1 MFPETGRAGGG
12 AGSSVGR
19 AVPDARLGDRPTGR
33 PDVTTDERAMA
44 RREIDPKISVAVVYV
59 LAMFMAIMDITIV
72 NVALPTIGREF
83 SVPPAQVDVVV
94 TSFLVS
100 LAVFIPASGWL
111 GDRFGTK
118 RVLLGAIAIFT
129 VASALCGQAHSLTE
143 LAIFRI
149 LQGVGGGMLT
159 PVGMAMLYRTF
170 PPAERVRA
178 ARILIIPTAC
188 APALGPVV
196 GGLLVTKLSWRWVF
210 YVNLPIGAAA
220 VAFGLLFLHEHR
232 EPDPGRFDAPGFVL
246 SAVGFASLMYAVS
259 EGPAKGWGSTP
270 IVVTGVT
277 GLVLIPALVWWE
289 LRTAEPLLDLR
300 LLRDRLFRTTS
311 MVIVFAMA
319 SFLGTLFLVALFFQY
334 GLGKSALVSGLSTF
348 PEAIGVMVG
357 AQVAARVYAHL
368 GPRRVIAAGLLGVS
382 GVTALMSLAGHG
394 TTLWY
399 MRGLLLLL
407 GFSIAHVMVPSQAA
421 AFATISPASTGRAS
435 GFFNATRQLSSALGV
450 AILTTVFAAAGA
462 ATGVAGAGGAST
474 SDLTGYHVAFLT
486 ASGIALLG
494 VLAALLV
501 HDADAAGTMRAG
513 TVAASEPVEPAVV
526 DVPAVPGRAA
536 AAPATSDRAGGDR
549 AVLTNDGRAHVV
561 ALPDPADV
569 P

>member
-1 MFPETGRAGGG
+1 
-12 AGSSVGR
+12 
-19 AVPDARLGDRPTGR
+19 
-33 PDVTTDERAMA
+33 MA
-44 RREIDPKISVAVVYV
+44 RRQIDPKISVSVVYV

-111 GDRFGTK
+111 GDRLGTK
-118 RVLLGAIAIFT
+118 RVLLSAITIFT

-143 LAIFRI
+143 LVIFRI

-196 GGLLVTKLSWRWVF
+196 GGLLVTQLSWRWVF

-220 VAFGLLFLHEHR
+220 VLFGLFFLHEHR
-232 EPDPGRFDAPGFVL
+232 EPEPGRFDAAGFVL
-246 SAVGFASLMYAVS
+246 SGVGFASLMYAVS
-259 EGPAKGWGSTP
+259 EGPAKGWASTQI
-270 IVVTGVT
+270 IVSGLT
-277 GLVLIPALVWWE
+277 GLVLTATLVWWE
-289 LRTAEPLLDLR
+289 LRTPEPLLDLR

-311 MVIVFAMA
+311 LVIVFGMA
-319 SFLGTLFLVALFFQY
+319 AFLGSLYLVALFFQY

-348 PEAIGVMVG
+348 PEAIGVMIG
-357 AQVAARVYAHL
+357 AQIAARVYAHL
-368 GPRRVIAAGLLGVS
+368 GPRRVIAAGLTGVA
-382 GVTALMSLAGHG
+382 GVTALMSLADHG

-399 MRGLLLLL
+399 MRVLLLLL
-407 GFSIAHVMVPSQAA
+407 GLCMAHVMVPSQAA

-435 GFFNATRQLSSALGV
+435 GFFNATRQLASALGV
-450 AILTTVFAAAGA
+450 AILTTVFAAAGIHA
-462 ATGVAGAGGAST
+462 AGGAT
-474 SDLTGYHVAFLT
+474 GSDLTGYHVAFLT

-494 VLAALLV
+494 VLAAFLI
-501 HDADAAGTMRAG
+501 HDADAVGTMRTGKTSAG
-513 TVAASEPVEPAVV
+513 ERAGAAVPDELVVAGKASADLVAPDGAGDDQTVLANGNRAPAVV
-526 DVPAVPGRAA
+526 LPG
-536 AAPATSDRAGGDR
+536 PGDSS
-549 AVLTNDGRAHVV
+549 
-561 ALPDPADV
+561 
-569 P
+569 